1 MIYKQVIYKPNNKY
15 IELDL
20 TWLDLYIYKLNWK
33 FWQKN
38 MKKYLNNKANKV
50 IKLNYLIYIK
60 IESPKTLN

>member
-1 MIYKQVIYKPNNKY
+1 
-15 IELDL
+15 
-20 TWLDLYIYKLNWK
+20 
-33 FWQKN
+33 